1 MSLCGRGVADY
12 CSVVFGY
19 VEYLC
24 CVFLVFVVLLVRN
37 MLVSCPRSL
46 FKFLLDG
53 WFGVFDEWLISF
65 GSSAFFSKLLLEN
78 TVNVHLS
85 SLMSS
90 FMSWLMY
97 VHPAVYIHSRPF
109 ALTNPCS
116 K

>member
-37 MLVSCPRSL
+37 M
-46 FKFLLDG
+46 FDG

-90 FMSWLMY
+90 FMSSLMY